1 MQQQQRR
8 RRRRRR
14 LYERRAAV
22 QDIRACLVFEHVLY
36 AWEGETI
43 EGGRGATEISWHAGS
58 TQAARRQAQA
68 ADQHKS
74 SCHREDHVSLLHH

>member
-36 AWEGETI
+36 AWEDETI

-58 TQAARRQAQA
+58 TQAARRQHAGRHRRLASTKA
-68 ADQHKS
+68 AAIEKIT
-74 SCHREDHVSLLHH
+74 